1 MENVLDTFIGE
12 DCPVKVRWD
21 YEYAEAQTHDCPG
34 HPDAVIINTVE
45 ALSFGYGKDIL
56 DDLSDKCVATL
67 IGRCRDKRNEEM
79 AADYEQE
86 QQER

>member
-21 YEYAEAQTHDCPG
+21 YEEAEKQTHDHPG
-34 HPDAVIINTVE
+34 CPDAVIINAVE
-45 ALSFGYGKDIL
+45 VLSLGYGKDIL
-56 DDLSDKCVATL
+56 DDLSDKCLETL
-67 IGRCRDKRNEEM
+67 IGRCRDWLNEQW
-79 AADYEQE
+79 AAEYEQE